1 MGFPEGASVG
11 EQERENISSP
21 LLGLDRQD
29 GESPMLCLQSGQDGE
44 VAGGGRGLCCPGTLG
59 LSQGLRLSPQG
70 EGVECSHLMC

>member
-21 LLGLDRQD
+21 LWAWTGRM
-29 GESPMLCLQSGQDGE
+29 GRAPCFVYRVGRMVRWPE
-44 VAGGGRGLCCPGTLG
+44 VAGACAALG